1 MNYIITYKRS
11 DKILLRLMNIK
22 FLLHNI
28 LKSSTFKK
36 IGVTCPL
43 LLILSFSLTA
53 QPGKLISYRLVKSYS
68 EVDLDTLWKSKNIKK
83 FLAPINNG
91 LDVFEVI
98 YETTWHDGSP
108 VEASGIFFLPRKKDK
123 AFPMICYHH
132 GTQLVKDRKIGFLG
146 EQAICMVFGAS
157 GYMVAFPD
165 YIGLGEGKR
174 THLYHHIE
182 TEAAASVDLL
192 RAVKEVL
199 IKENAKQ
206 NEYLFL
212 TGYSQGGHA
221 TLATLKVMQEKY
233 PNEFHVTAAA
243 PMSGAYDLAGIQTE
257 VMYHPYSHPGYLPYL
272 VYSYQ
277 EIYKCF
283 DAPENA
289 FKTAYASVL
298 PPLFDGKHT
307 MGEIDKVM
315 PSIPLDVLS
324 DEFVSGFKTNALFPF
339 KLALS
344 KNSVHDFKPEVP
356 VMLCYCK
363 SDEQVSYK
371 NAFVARDAMEAKGAK
386 HIKMV
391 NASNKLG
398 HSKCAI
404 YTSAHTKMYFDSFIK
419 GSKHGSKG
427 PLIKRM
433 ALSLVEMKK

>member
-1 MNYIITYKRS
+1 MGGEN
-11 DKILLRLMNIK
+11 KINTMLKKLLHHTLKSLSFRK
-22 FLLHNI
+22 VGGTFLL
-28 LKSSTFKK
+28 SF
-36 IGVTCPL
+36 
-43 LLILSFSLTA
+43 LISFSITA

-83 FLAPINNG
+83 FVAPINNG
-91 LDVFEVI
+91 LDVFEVM
-98 YETTWHDGSP
+98 YETTWHDGSA

-123 AFPMICYHH
+123 SFPMICYHH
-132 GTQLVKDRKIGFLG
+132 GTQIVKDRKIGFLG

-182 TEAAASVDLL
+182 TEAAAAIDLL
-192 RAVKEVL
+192 RAVKEIL
-199 IKENAKQ
+199 IKENVKQ

-233 PNEFHVTAAA
+233 PTEFHVTAAA

-257 VMYHPYSHPGYLPYL
+257 VMYHPYTHPGYLPYL
-272 VYSYQ
+272 VYTYQ
-277 EIYKCF
+277 EVYKCF
-283 DAPENA
+283 DDPNAA
-289 FKTAYASVL
+289 FKAAYAEVL
-298 PPLFDGKHT
+298 PALFDGKHT
-307 MGEIDKVM
+307 MGDIDKVL
-315 PSIPLDVLS
+315 PNVPKEVFKDGLVE
-324 DEFVSGFKTNALFPF
+324 EFKANDQYPF
-339 KLALS
+339 RLALS

-356 VMLCYCK
+356 LMLCYCK

-371 NAFVARDAMEAKGAK
+371 NAFVARDAMEAKGGK
-386 HIKMV
+386 HIKML

-404 YTSAHTKMYFDSFIK
+404 YTSAHTKMYFDSFLK
-419 GSKHGSKG
+419 GSKHGRKG

-433 ALSLVEMKK
+433 VLSMVQIKK